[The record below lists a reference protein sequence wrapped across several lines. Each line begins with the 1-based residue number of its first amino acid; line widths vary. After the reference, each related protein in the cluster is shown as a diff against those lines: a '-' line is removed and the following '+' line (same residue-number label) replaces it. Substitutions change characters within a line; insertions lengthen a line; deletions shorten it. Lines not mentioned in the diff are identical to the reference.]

1 MNQILLLIILLILS
15 GFFSGAEIALFSLS
29 AEKIHALRK
38 KPSSKKQKQRIAKLE
53 FLKSKPNKLLVTIL
67 IGNNVVNIASAS
79 LATFIAIDTAIK
91 LGFEEKT
98 GIVVGIVTGIM
109 TFLILI
115 FGEITPKS
123 LAHRNPI
130 KFSLFCAPI
139 LYFLQ
144 ILLFP
149 IVTPLALLVR
159 KFSGNNEIK
168 RSLTEEEL
176 KAAIEL
182 SEQEGKIE
190 TGEKRLVEKILE
202 FDQYSVEQI
211 MTPRSKIFSL
221 PDDTSAKNALKQI
234 SEEVYSR
241 IPIFHKNLDEII
253 GILTVRMLLKEVS
266 QDNLTNNKKV
276 ANISLLQP
284 LRVPL
289 TTKIDTLL
297 ESFQAEKTHMALIYD
312 EYGGLIGLITLEDI
326 LEEIFG
332 EIRDES
338 DEEEFSIIRT
348 GKHKIICSAETELEH
363 IENFLREKMK
373 LKIENFP
380 WESKEENR
388 SVSYFL
394 LKQLEHFPKNKET
407 IEIKN
412 DEITLSFQIK
422 KVDGEQIKSVEIEIK
437 K

>member
-1 MNQILLLIILLILS
+1 MNQILLLLILLILS
-15 GFFSGAEIALFSLS
+15 GFFSGAEIAIFSLS

-38 KPSSKKQKQRIAKLE
+38 NTSSKKQKQRIAKLE
-53 FLKSKPNKLLVTIL
+53 LLKSKPNKLLVTIL

-98 GIVVGIVTGIM
+98 GIVVGIVTGVM

-123 LAHRNPI
+123 LAHRNSI
-130 KFSLFCAPI
+130 KFALFCAPI
-139 LYFLQ
+139 LYVLQ

-159 KFSGNNEIK
+159 KFSGNSEIK

-190 TGEKRLVEKILE
+190 TGEKNLVEKILE
-202 FDQYSVEQI
+202 FDQYSVKQI
-211 MTPRSKIFSL
+211 MTPRSKMFAL
-221 PDDTSAKNALKQI
+221 PDDTSIEDALSQI
-234 SEEVYSR
+234 SKEAYSR
-241 IPIFHKNLDEII
+241 IPIFHKDLDEII
-253 GILTVRMLLKEVS
+253 GILTIRTLLKEIS
-266 QDNLTNNKKV
+266 QGNFANKKV
-276 ANISLLQP
+276 ANISLLQA

-297 ESFQAEKTHMALIYD
+297 ENFQAEKTHLALIYD

-338 DEEEFSIIRT
+338 DEEEFSIRRT
-348 GKHKIICSAETELEH
+348 GKYKIVCSAETELEH

-380 WESKEENR
+380 WKLKDENR

-394 LKQLEHFPKNKET
+394 LKKLEHFPKNKET

-412 DEITLSFQIK
+412 EEITLSFHIK
-422 KVDGEQIKSVEIEIK
+422 EVDGEQIKNVEVEIK
-437 K
+437 

>member
-1 MNQILLLIILLILS
+1 MNEIILLIILLILS

-38 KPSSKKQKQRIAKLE
+38 NTSSRKQKQRIAKLE
-53 FLKSKPNKLLVTIL
+53 LLKSKPNRLLVTIL
-67 IGNNVVNIASAS
+67 VGNNVVNIASAS
-79 LATFIAIDTAIK
+79 LATLIAINTAIK

-98 GIVVGIVTGIM
+98 GMVVGIVTGVM
-109 TFLILI
+109 TLLILL

-130 KFSLFCAPI
+130 KFALFCAPI
-139 LYFLQ
+139 LHSLQ
-144 ILLFP
+144 VILFP
-149 IVTPLALLVR
+149 VVTPLSLLVR
-159 KFSGNNEIK
+159 KFSGNSEIK

-176 KAAIEL
+176 KAAVEL

-190 TGEKRLVEKILE
+190 TGEKKLVEKILE
-202 FDQYSVEQI
+202 FDQHSVEQI
-211 MTPRSKIFSL
+211 MTPRSKMFAL
-221 PDDTSAKNALKQI
+221 PDDTPIEESLKHI
-234 SEEVYSR
+234 SEEAYSR
-241 IPIFHKNLDEII
+241 IPIYHQNLDEII
-253 GILTVRMLLKEVS
+253 GILTVRTLLKEMS
-266 QDNLTNNKKV
+266 QGNFANKKV
-276 ANISLLQP
+276 ANTSLLQP

-297 ESFQAEKTHMALIYD
+297 ESFQAEKTHLALIYD

-338 DEEEFSIIRT
+338 DGEEFSIRRI
-348 GKHKIICSAETELEH
+348 GKNKIICSAETELEH

-380 WESKEENR
+380 WKLTEENR

-394 LKQLEHFPKNKET
+394 LKKLEHFPVSKET

-422 KVDGEQIKSVEIEIK
+422 EVDGEQIKNVEVEIK
-437 K
+437 